1 MLTATSLAARQCA
14 DDDVQQVSHV
24 GFRPGHQGRLAAST
38 RPPVS
43 STALPTELFPVSSLG
58 HSVLIP
64 AWIGGS
70 WAALVTQES
79 SSESPYLAFLVGLH
93 VATALA
99 LLWYFRAEWARIA
112 RGFVRSLR
120 ARRITDTDAK
130 IAWLVILATIPV
142 GLIGLLA
149 EHTLRTVFAKPV
161 YASVFLALNGLIL
174 LAGERYRRREEKRAA
189 AAAAPASAFVGAA
202 VRRATRLPP
211 RPGPTAPA
219 P

>member
-1 MLTATSLAARQCA
+1 MAIEQLTY
-14 DDDVQQVSHV
+14 VQAITI
-24 GFRPGHQGRLAAST
+24 GALQG
-38 RPPVS
+38 V
-43 STALPTELFPVSSLG
+43 TELFPVSSLG

-99 LLWYFRAEWARIA
+99 LLWYFRAEWVRIV

-120 ARRITDTDAK
+120 QRRISRRRRQDRLAGRPRHRAGGHDRPARRAHAAHSVRQT
-130 IAWLVILATIPV
+130 
-142 GLIGLLA
+142 
-149 EHTLRTVFAKPV
+149 V

-174 LAGERYRRREEKRAA
+174 LAGERYRRRADQR
-189 AAAAPASAFVGAA
+189 VDAA
-202 VRRATRLPP
+202 VARPPAVSAAGHGGRGRAGEAPTRVGELGPREADGTKSPP
-211 RPGPTAPA
+211 RSRDAATSGDAR
-219 P
+219 